1 MASIVFIIFLHSQ
14 KKKELTIIFYYSR
27 VCHDYLTTHVEAKLF
42 FTKEEPIMDKNM
54 QLFEQ
59 NNNSPKVKCQ
69 KCRRYIGM
77 CMYIYTQTY
86 ARVLCV
92 SLFEEKKS
100 QKKKT
105 DKKKCVHP
113 LCR

>member
-1 MASIVFIIFLHSQ
+1 
-14 KKKELTIIFYYSR
+14 
-27 VCHDYLTTHVEAKLF
+27 
-42 FTKEEPIMDKNM
+42 MDKNM

-92 SLFEEKKS
+92 SLFEEKKKPKEEDG
-100 QKKKT
+100 QKKMCPPAVPLKREKYT
-105 DKKKCVHP
+105 LSRAYSTCVSV
-113 LCR
+113 